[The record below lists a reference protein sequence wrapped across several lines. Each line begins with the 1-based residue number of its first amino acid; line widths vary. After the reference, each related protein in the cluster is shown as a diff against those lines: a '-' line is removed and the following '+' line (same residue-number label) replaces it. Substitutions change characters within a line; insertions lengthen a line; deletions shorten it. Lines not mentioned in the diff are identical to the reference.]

1 MAQKWVSALLAGYH
15 DKISLASIQRFGVT
29 KSAILSG
36 DYMSAANV
44 SSIPEGSLQLIMQ
57 SLQQRPLV
65 VNSESFRI
73 ERLCEKYLLVSN
85 PANKFITRI
94 LIVSDMQTIILVGT
108 NTFQS
113 LEGLEEVGRILAEM
127 LAMNRRIAHPKFVR
141 APEVPAPTMKTTSY
155 MEYDFAS
162 EEQFV
167 FKFKVFE
174 RIGFNTKKS

>member
-1 MAQKWVSALLAGYH
+1 M
-15 DKISLASIQRFGVT
+15 
-29 KSAILSG
+29 
-36 DYMSAANV
+36 
-44 SSIPEGSLQLIMQ
+44 
-57 SLQQRPLV
+57 
-65 VNSESFRI
+65 
-73 ERLCEKYLLVSN
+73 SN

-127 LAMNRRIAHPKFVR
+127 LAMNRRIAQPKFVR

-174 RIGFNTKKS
+174 RIGFNMQKSQPQENTLMDITDELNPEDLQQDQIPLQPLDALVTVFAIIDSDSPRKLLTAFEFFELQNSF